1 MHLSFDEIATMRP
14 RILVAVVDDEESV
27 CRALL
32 RLLRAAG
39 LDVETFTSG
48 VAFLESVRERN
59 AERRPDCLVLDLH
72 LPGLTGLDVQRQLKT
87 EEISIPII
95 MVTGN
100 EEAGIQ
106 ERVLAEG
113 ASAFFSKPLNDRTL
127 LSAIASAVEKAG
139 AATSVRS
146 RTDGGPR

>member
-1 MHLSFDEIATMRP
+1 MDEIPDMRP

-48 VAFLESVRERN
+48 ITFLESVRERN
-59 AERRPDCLVLDLH
+59 VSRRPDCLVLDLH
-72 LPGLTGLDVQRQLKT
+72 LPGLTGLDVQRQLKL
-87 EEISIPII
+87 ENISIPII

-106 ERVLAEG
+106 ERVMAEG
-113 ASAFFSKPLNDRTL
+113 AYAFFSK
-127 LSAIASAVEKAG
+127 
-139 AATSVRS
+139 
-146 RTDGGPR
+146 

>member
-1 MHLSFDEIATMRP
+1 MKSPYAGPFCACFAPPVWTWKRSRPESHFSNPSANATPSAGPIA
-14 RILVAVVDDEESV
+14 S
-27 CRALL
+27 CW
-32 RLLRAAG
+32 
-39 LDVETFTSG
+39 TFT
-48 VAFLESVRERN
+48 F
-59 AERRPDCLVLDLH
+59 
-72 LPGLTGLDVQRQLKT
+72 PGLTGLDVQRQLKT

-139 AATSVRS
+139 SATAVRGRS
-146 RTDGGPR
+146 DGGPR